1 MGLRSVN
8 NPVSSFNDPYSVTG
22 NNSSTPCDPNDY
34 NSGCFVSTPVDWGGD
49 RGLWAGGVSP
59 SYRNTIDYM
68 SLVNGGSATDFGDLQ
83 SSRYDAFGLS
93 NGSRGVFAAG
103 HKWPGYSEV
112 IDYITIQTPGNATDF
127 GDMTYGARYPGA
139 TGDNTR
145 GVYMG
150 GDTGSMT
157 NQIDYITI
165 QTTANAADFGD
176 LSQGVAN
183 CTSCSDSHGGLGDY

>member
-93 NGSRGVFAAG
+93 NGSRGVFG
-103 HKWPGYSEV
+103 GYWGPTTTGVGGQGETNILEFV
-112 IDYITIQTPGNATDF
+112 DIATTGNAKDW
-127 GDMTYGARYPGA
+127 
-139 TGDNTR
+139 
-145 GVYMG
+145 
-150 GDTGSMT
+150 
-157 NQIDYITI
+157 
-165 QTTANAADFGD
+165 GD
-176 LSQGVAN
+176 LYQQVYYTTGV
-183 CTSCSDSHGGLGDY
+183 SDSHGGLS